1 LQLLEFHL
9 QPYIMLLNKVSHMS
23 FDSNKATRFEPPSEI
38 NEPLNSA
45 RPLNIIKK
53 SIVIIHS
60 KIKLPNKWIQLLEDV
75 REH

>member
-1 LQLLEFHL
+1 
-9 QPYIMLLNKVSHMS
+9 MS